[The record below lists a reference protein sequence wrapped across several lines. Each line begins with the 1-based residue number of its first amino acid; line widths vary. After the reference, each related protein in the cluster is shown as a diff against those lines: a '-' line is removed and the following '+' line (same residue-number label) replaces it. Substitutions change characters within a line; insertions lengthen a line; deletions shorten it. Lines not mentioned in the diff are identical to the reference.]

1 MSKSMV
7 WDPVCP
13 RCKMTVSAEM
23 WYNHMSVC
31 RGRARSPG
39 AIRNRRLRQTSVV
52 VARAGPHGNPGPR
65 SHPTTSKKVK
75 ATSNVCQKGGQK
87 PQGTPGQPQR
97 AQHQCLGASQ
107 DGYETTNRYPLEAR
121 NQGAETLNQACCLS
135 PPPPPPTPPQSCS
148 QEKQSNHF
156 PCRVCHLVL
165 LSKLDR
171 NIHMSKYHRACPIP
185 QTCVF
190 CGDLLPSKSAYL
202 KHKVV
207 QHPQQRLA
215 ASNASILRCPTK
227 QASPI
232 EGAPVSTTIPPS
244 VSIPTSNTLL
254 SNSDGTLPVIT
265 QEIMV
270 TTGLAE
276 KLSETSSPILE

>member
-7 WDPVCP
+7 WDPVN
-13 RCKMTVSAEM
+13 VQ
-23 WYNHMSVC
+23 
-31 RGRARSPG
+31 GIARSPG
-39 AIRNRRLRQTSVV
+39 AIRNRRLWKTPVV
-52 VARAGPHGNPGPR
+52 AARAGPHGDPGPR
-65 SHPTTSKKVK
+65 SHPTTTKKVQS
-75 ATSNVCQKGGQK
+75 TSKICRDSGQK
-87 PQGTPGQPQR
+87 TQGTSGQR
-97 AQHQCLGASQ
+97 AQRQCLDASQ
-107 DGYETTNRYPLEAR
+107 VWYETINRYPLEAK
-121 NQGAETLNQACCLS
+121 NQGAETLNQACCVS
-135 PPPPPPTPPQSCS
+135 PLPPPPTLPQSCS

-190 CGDLLPSKSAYL
+190 CGDLLPSKSAYF

-227 QASPI
+227 QASPT
-232 EGAPVSTTIPPS
+232 EGAPVSTTVPPS
-244 VSIPTSNTLL
+244 VSIAAPSTVL
-254 SNSDGTLPVIT
+254 SKSDGTLPVIT

-276 KLSETSSPILE
+276 EPQQLSETSSPILE